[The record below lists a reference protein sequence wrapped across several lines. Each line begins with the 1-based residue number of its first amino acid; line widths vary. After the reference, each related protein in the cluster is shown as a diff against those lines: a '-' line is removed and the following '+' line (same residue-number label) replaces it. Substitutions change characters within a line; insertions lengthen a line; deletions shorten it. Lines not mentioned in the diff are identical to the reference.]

1 MKNVRITNTA
11 LGLTSEGLKAQIVF
25 GDAKTNA
32 AYAIGP
38 FCVNAEEIAYIL
50 DTAGVSV
57 WEALIGTNMQIEEE
71 DGKIKKIYNILD
83 EEKVLDFD
91 YENTEKQAAEEVV
104 AEVVEE
110 SAE

>member
-1 MKNVRITNTA
+1 
-11 LGLTSEGLKAQIVF
+11 
-25 GDAKTNA
+25 
-32 AYAIGP
+32 
-38 FCVNAEEIAYIL
+38 
-50 DTAGVSV
+50 
-57 WEALIGTNMQIEEE
+57 MQIEEE